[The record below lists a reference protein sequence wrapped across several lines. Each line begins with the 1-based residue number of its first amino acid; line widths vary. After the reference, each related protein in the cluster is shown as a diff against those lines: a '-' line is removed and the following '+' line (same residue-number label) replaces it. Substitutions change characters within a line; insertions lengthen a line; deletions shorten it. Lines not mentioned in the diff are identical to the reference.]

1 MKFSI
6 LPHRRHESDAT
17 IEIPLTARPWNTTTW
32 PFSAIPV
39 LRSRWT
45 TWVWHTPPLGDWLR
59 CPVERWWLALWE
71 NGILNG
77 KSDDKSMGF
86 KMLIY
91 WNCLDCEYYWS
102 FILIADSIRFGL
114 FPAKFNANYTTKLI
128 QIMSPWPIVL
138 CSIVCH
144 DHAEIPPIIITSHI
158 TLISPMGARHSA
170 PCWTRHSNTWPERSQ
185 SRPIMSAAQ
194 RPTEWA
200 EKTNVE
206 TRTPQLRPRHT
217 TTWVG
222 FFGITEIW
230 RRPVVRP
237 SLKDI
242 WWQG

>member
-1 MKFSI
+1 
-6 LPHRRHESDAT
+6 
-17 IEIPLTARPWNTTTW
+17 
-32 PFSAIPV
+32 
-39 LRSRWT
+39 
-45 TWVWHTPPLGDWLR
+45 
-59 CPVERWWLALWE
+59 
-71 NGILNG
+71 
-77 KSDDKSMGF
+77 
-86 KMLIY
+86 MLIY

-242 WWQG
+242 W